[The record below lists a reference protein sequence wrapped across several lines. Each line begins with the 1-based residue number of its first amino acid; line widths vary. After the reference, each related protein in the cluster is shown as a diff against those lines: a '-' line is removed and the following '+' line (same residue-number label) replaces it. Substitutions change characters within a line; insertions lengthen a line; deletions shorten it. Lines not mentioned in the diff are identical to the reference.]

1 MHSALSFIDSFLA
14 YDNAHNQDIILGG
27 DVNLNLLVST
37 SISNE
42 LQTIISANGFINAIT
57 RPMKVTPTCASLLD
71 IFITNMNSDL
81 IFGDVIIT
89 GIADNFGIFMYM
101 QHIKKTKGTTF
112 HSSNHAKT
120 T

>member
-1 MHSALSFIDSFLA
+1 
-14 YDNAHNQDIILGG
+14 
-27 DVNLNLLVST
+27 
-37 SISNE
+37 
-42 LQTIISANGFINAIT
+42 
-57 RPMKVTPTCASLLD
+57 MKVTPTCASLLD